1 METLKNCK
9 LQTAAY
15 KTVPP
20 VIHSSTHKQKNT
32 SNNKPPPPPH
42 THTHTFSI
50 PIISPLGYI
59 YSTYVIPSIYD
70 ASLVEPLTKLCKLIY
85 KQQFNVCAEP

>member
-1 METLKNCK
+1 M
-9 LQTAAY
+9 
-15 KTVPP
+15 
-20 VIHSSTHKQKNT
+20 
-32 SNNKPPPPPH
+32 
-42 THTHTFSI
+42 
-50 PIISPLGYI
+50 